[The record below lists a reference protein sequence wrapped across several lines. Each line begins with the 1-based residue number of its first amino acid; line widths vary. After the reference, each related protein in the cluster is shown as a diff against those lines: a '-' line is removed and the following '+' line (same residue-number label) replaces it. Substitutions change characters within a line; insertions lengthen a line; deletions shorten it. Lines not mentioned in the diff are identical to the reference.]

1 MIGHATLARPRRF
14 CASAN
19 WRDPGS
25 IAQAG
30 AAKAPRHVLV
40 TFTDEAVR
48 SDTALNG
55 AALSEPACGKALKA
69 TGAVPGLNRNNVYR
83 LPVVIPPPSVLSA
96 FDDLAASLRARV
108 YGNDV
113 QAQTLTTLR
122 DTLLPRLI
130 SGQLRLPQSE
140 VLSG

>member
-55 AALSEPACGKALKA
+55 AALSEPA
-69 TGAVPGLNRNNVYR
+69 
-83 LPVVIPPPSVLSA
+83 
-96 FDDLAASLRARV
+96 LAQ
-108 YGNDV
+108 DW
-113 QAQTLTTLR
+113 LR
-122 DTLLPRLI
+122 DEEEAAWAHL
-130 SGQLRLPQSE
+130 QL
-140 VLSG
+140 GK